1 MPTAERATC
10 WNADIRPILDETD
23 FLDRHGGRLADA
35 TINGTNALP
44 DRDSS
49 LTKFYDQE
57 AVQYDARRYDSA
69 EGRLFNDL
77 ELSVLSS
84 WLPMG
89 REARILDLPAGAGR
103 LSVALAEQ
111 GPTLV
116 GGDISTNMLHVAL
129 SKARSRQV
137 RRARFAR
144 MSGTQLPFADNTFD
158 AVISFKFF
166 HLVPNDRKR
175 AFVREMAR
183 VLKPG
188 SPLVIEFNS
197 PFYGGVLA
205 AFRYYF
211 RKRQPGGMRV
221 KCLFPDQVQPLFEGL
236 EVTRRHG
243 VKLPFAAA
251 MTAVIGRRAAD
262 AVNLW
267 VGRIPGVR
275 YLAYAIIIEA
285 RKPVTRAA

>member
-1 MPTAERATC
+1 M
-10 WNADIRPILDETD
+10 
-23 FLDRHGGRLADA
+23 ADA
-35 TINGTNALP
+35 STHAGNVLREHP
-44 DRDSS
+44 DSGLRKS
-49 LTKFYDQE
+49 YDQE
-57 AVQYDARRYDSA
+57 AIHYDARRYEST

-77 ELSVLSS
+77 ELTILRS
-84 WLPMG
+84 WLPLSPK
-89 REARILDLPAGAGR
+89 ARILDLPAGTGR

-111 GPTLV
+111 GAALV
-116 GGDISTNMLHVAL
+116 GGDISTNMLRMAV

-137 RRARFAR
+137 WNARFAQ
-144 MSGTQLPFADNTFD
+144 MSGTDLPFADDTFD

-166 HLVPNDRKR
+166 HLVPNERKR

-183 VLKPG
+183 VVKPG
-188 SPLVIEFNS
+188 GPVVIEFNS

-211 RKRQPGGMRV
+211 RKQQPGGMRM

-236 EVTRRHG
+236 HVTRRHG

-251 MTAVIGRRAAD
+251 MRALIGGRAAD
-262 AVNLW
+262 AINLW

-275 YLAYAIIIEA
+275 YFAYAIIIEA
-285 RKPVTRAA
+285 RKPATTTA